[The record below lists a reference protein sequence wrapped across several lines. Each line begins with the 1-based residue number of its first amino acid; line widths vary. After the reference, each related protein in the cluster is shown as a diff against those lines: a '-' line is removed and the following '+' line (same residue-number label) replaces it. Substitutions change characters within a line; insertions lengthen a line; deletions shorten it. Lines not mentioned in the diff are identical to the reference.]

1 MHPDCPWSCSW
12 ASAAQLSHHHGDKG
26 DGEEPS
32 SLEES
37 VEAAAAFV
45 KGHASI
51 RTVMVER
58 IDRLR
63 PIQQLTLK
71 VGSTVSSEHPSH
83 CHACV
88 APLMHTFMLSSQ
100 KEPNADTR
108 WHPQVSFFR
117 TAK

>member
-1 MHPDCPWSCSW
+1 MCGLQVTAARLCADGEGAAQCTLRRLWSSRR
-12 ASAAQLSHHHGDKG
+12 ASALQLTHHHDDES
-26 DGEEPS
+26 DGAEPS

-71 VGSTVSSEHPSH
+71 V
-83 CHACV
+83 
-88 APLMHTFMLSSQ
+88 
-100 KEPNADTR
+100 
-108 WHPQVSFFR
+108 
-117 TAK
+117 